1 MKKKDLCQSLINI
14 ANKLD
19 ESGYYKEANKLT
31 STVNN
36 LTKSAAFLGDLGNN
50 LLGEA
55 KAYLNKQNPTIF
67 DPTTGS
73 PKATTNVTDAQSN
86 SDQKVKLI
94 DEQKKL
100 FSNMKAEFSQIP
112 FSTFDKN
119 YPELRGLDN
128 MEQVYRKAWDL
139 SVYRNAKQN
148 VYKDFVRKIY
158 EKYYKP
164 DVNIRYKIRQ
174 LG

>member
-31 STVNN
+31 STANN

-86 SDQKVKLI
+86 SAQKTALI
-94 DEQKKL
+94 AQQNKL
-100 FSNMKAEFSQIP
+100 FSDMKAEFFP
-112 FSTFDKN
+112 LGFN
-119 YPELRGLDN
+119 LYPELKDLN
-128 MEQVYRKAWDL
+128 NIEQVYRKAWDL
-139 SVYRNAKQN
+139 SVYRSNRQN
-148 VYKDFVRKIY
+148 VYKDFVKKIY
-158 EKYYKP
+158 TKYYMP
-164 DVNIRYKIRQ
+164 DVNLRYKIRQ

>member
-55 KAYLNKQNPTIF
+55 KTYLDKQNPTIF

-73 PKATTNVTDAQSN
+73 PKATTNVTDVQSN
-86 SDQKVKLI
+86 SAQKTALI
-94 DEQKKL
+94 AEQNKL
-100 FSNMKAEFSQIP
+100 FSDMKAEFSNVMR
-112 FSTFDKN
+112 TFEYN
-119 YPELRGLDN
+119 YPELKGLN
-128 MEQVYRKAWDL
+128 NIEQVYKKAYDL
-139 SVYRNAKQN
+139 SINRNAKQN

>member
-73 PKATTNVTDAQSN
+73 PKATTNVTDVQSN
-86 SDQKVKLI
+86 SAQKTAFI
-94 DEQKKL
+94 AEQNKL
-100 FSNMKAEFSQIP
+100 FSDMKAEFSPLGFKFEIL
-112 FSTFDKN
+112 
-119 YPELRGLDN
+119 YPELNGLN
-128 MEQVYRKAWDL
+128 NIEQVYRKAYDL
-139 SVYRNAKQN
+139 SINRNAKQN

>member
-19 ESGYYKEANKLT
+19 ESGYYKEAKKLT

-55 KAYLNKQNPTIF
+55 KAYLSKQNPTIL

-86 SDQKVKLI
+86 SAQKVTLI
-94 DEQKKL
+94 NEQKQL
-100 FSNMKAEFSQIP
+100 FADMKAELDPKGNFEVL
-112 FSTFDKN
+112 
-119 YPELRGLDN
+119 YPELKNLN
-128 MEQVYRKAWDL
+128 NIEQVYRKAWDL
-139 SVYRNAKQN
+139 SVYKNAKQN

>member
-19 ESGYYKEANKLT
+19 ESGYYKEAKKLT

-36 LTKSAAFLGDLGNN
+36 LTKSAALLGDLGNN

-73 PKATTNVTDAQSN
+73 PKATTNVTDVQSN
-86 SDQKVKLI
+86 SAQKTALI
-94 DEQKKL
+94 AKQNEL
-100 FSNMKAEFSQIP
+100 FSDMKAEFS
-112 FSTFDKN
+112 TFGFQFEN
-119 YPELRGLDN
+119 RYPELKDLNN

-139 SVYRNAKQN
+139 SVYRWNRQN
-148 VYKDFVRKIY
+148 VYKDFVKKIY
-158 EKYYKP
+158 TKYYMP

>member
-73 PKATTNVTDAQSN
+73 PKATTNVTDVQSN
-86 SDQKVKLI
+86 SDQKTALI
-94 DEQKKL
+94 AEQNKL
-100 FSNMKAEFSQIP
+100 FSDMKAEFTP
-112 FSTFDKN
+112 TNSTFDKT
-119 YPELRGLDN
+119 YPELKGLN
-128 MEQVYRKAWDL
+128 NIEQVYRKAWDL
-139 SVYRNAKQN
+139 SVYRSNRQN
-148 VYKDFVRKIY
+148 VYKDFVKKIY
-158 EKYYKP
+158 TKYYMP

>member
-73 PKATTNVTDAQSN
+73 PKATTNVTDVQSN
-86 SDQKVKLI
+86 SAQKTALI
-94 DEQKKL
+94 AKQNKL
-100 FSNMKAEFSQIP
+100 FSDMKAEFSPLGFKFEIY
-112 FSTFDKN
+112 
-119 YPELRGLDN
+119 YPELKGLN
-128 MEQVYRKAWDL
+128 NIEQVYRKAWDL
-139 SVYRNAKQN
+139 SVYRSNRQN
-148 VYKDFVRKIY
+148 VYKDFVKKIY
-158 EKYYKP
+158 TKYYMP

>member
-31 STVNN
+31 STANN

-86 SDQKVKLI
+86 SAQKTDLI
-94 DEQKKL
+94 AQQNKL
-100 FSNMKAEFSQIP
+100 FADMKAELAPKGNFEALYQ
-112 FSTFDKN
+112 
-119 YPELRGLDN
+119 ELRGLDN
-128 MEQVYRKAWDL
+128 TEQVYRKAWDL

>member
-100 FSNMKAEFSQIP
+100 FSNMKAEFSTIP
-112 FSTFDKN
+112 FSTFESN
-119 YPELRGLDN
+119 YPELKNLN
-128 MEQVYRKAWDL
+128 NIEQVYRKAWDL
-139 SVYRNAKQN
+139 SVYRSNRQN
-148 VYKDFVRKIY
+148 FYKNFVKKIY
-158 EKYYKP
+158 TKYYMP

>member
-86 SDQKVKLI
+86 SAQKTALI
-94 DEQKKL
+94 AKQNKL
-100 FSNMKAEFSQIP
+100 FSDMKAEFSPLGFQFEIL
-112 FSTFDKN
+112 
-119 YPELRGLDN
+119 YPELKGLN
-128 MEQVYRKAWDL
+128 NIEQVYRKAWDL
-139 SVYRNAKQN
+139 SVYRSNRQN
-148 VYKDFVRKIY
+148 VYKDFVKKIY
-158 EKYYKP
+158 TKYYMP

>member
-50 LLGEA
+50 LFGEA

-73 PKATTNVTDAQSN
+73 PKATTNVTDARSN
-86 SDQKVKLI
+86 SAQKVILI

-100 FSNMKAEFSQIP
+100 FAKMKAEFS
-112 FSTFDKN
+112 TFGFQFEN
-119 YPELRGLDN
+119 RYPELKGLNN